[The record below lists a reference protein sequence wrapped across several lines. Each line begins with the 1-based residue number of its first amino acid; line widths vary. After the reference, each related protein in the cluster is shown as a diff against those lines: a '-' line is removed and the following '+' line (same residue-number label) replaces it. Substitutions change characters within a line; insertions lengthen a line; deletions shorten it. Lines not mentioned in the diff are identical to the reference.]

1 MSKEDKKEKIKSLKC
16 LNSVKELRSSISM
29 LNDKVLDSFEYV
41 KEFDYL
47 YLKIVV
53 KLYRVIGVDEYDDNN
68 SFNTFS
74 RIGRKWYA
82 NWINPD
88 GLSIKIDDIL
98 NYKVDSQYIRLLKE

>member
-1 MSKEDKKEKIKSLKC
+1 MNEELTKVLKKLEKDRVEFINYDYYKKKGEDL
-16 LNSVKELRSSISM
+16 
-29 LNDKVLDSFEYV
+29 VLDSFEYV

-47 YLKIVV
+47 YLEIVV
-53 KLYRVIGVDEYDDNN
+53 KLYRVIGVDECNDNN

-98 NYKVDSQYIRLLKE
+98 NHKVDSQYIELLKE

>member
-1 MSKEDKKEKIKSLKC
+1 MSEEVTKVLEKLEKDRVEFINYDHYKKKGE
-16 LNSVKELRSSISM
+16 ELA
-29 LNDKVLDSFEYV
+29 LDSFEYV

-47 YLKIVV
+47 YLEVVV
-53 KLYRVIGVDEYDDNN
+53 KLYRKIGVDEYNDNN

-74 RIGRKWYA
+74 QVDGKWYA

-98 NYKVDSQYIRLLKE
+98 NHKVDSQYIGLLKE